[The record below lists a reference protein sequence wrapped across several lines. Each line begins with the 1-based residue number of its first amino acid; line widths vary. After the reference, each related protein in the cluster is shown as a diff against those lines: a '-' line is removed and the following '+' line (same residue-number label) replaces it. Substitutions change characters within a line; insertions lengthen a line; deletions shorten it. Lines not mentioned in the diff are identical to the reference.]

1 VARWFLNTL
10 FFSLFTISF
19 AFGGVNG
26 NDPACETGETL
37 ISISDYSLGSAIAQ
51 LKASKNV
58 TGILTVENAK
68 GGAAHKFARKF

>member
-1 VARWFLNTL
+1 MKHFI
-10 FFSLFTISF
+10 FTISF

-26 NDPACETGETL
+26 NDPACETGEIP
-37 ISISDYSLGSAIAQ
+37 ISVSDYSLGRATAR

-68 GGAAHKFARKF
+68 GGAIHKFAKKF